1 MKLIEE
7 KIIPRQIKNF
17 TSWEVSRRSF
27 MKNVLAIGVLSQ
39 MTFLQSC
46 INKDV
51 DTDLVLNKKQLAI
64 ATSVQN
70 ILFPKD
76 ALGPGAIDFNADK
89 YLLWVLS
96 DTRLDPDENQYI
108 VNGLKWVNET
118 AEEEMQAPF
127 LKLSKKEQV
136 QLIQIVS
143 QKSWGESWLSV
154 MLTFIFEAMISDPIY
169 GFNTDGVGWKWLNH
183 QVGLPRPTK
192 ELRYDEIFDTVSGN
206 RLKVKG

>member
-1 MKLIEE
+1 MKLIEG
-7 KIIPRQIKNF
+7 KIIPRNIKNF

-27 MKNVLAIGVLSQ
+27 IKNALAIGALSQ
-39 MTFLQSC
+39 MTLLQSC
-46 INKDV
+46 INKD
-51 DTDLVLNKKQLAI
+51 DNADLVLSKKQLTI
-64 ATSVQN
+64 ASSIQN

-76 ALGPGAIDFNADK
+76 ELGPGAIDFNADK

-108 VNGLKWVNET
+108 IDGLNWVNET
-118 AEEEMQAPF
+118 AEEEKQSSF

-136 QLIQIVS
+136 QLIQSIS
-143 QKSWGESWLSV
+143 QKGWGKSWLSV

-169 GFNTDGVGWKWLNH
+169 GFNTTGIGWKWLNH

-192 ELRYDEIFDTVSGN
+192 ELRYDEIFDTVSSE
-206 RLKVKG
+206 KVHGKR

>member
-7 KIIPRQIKNF
+7 KTIPKSIKNF

-27 MKNVLAIGVLSQ
+27 IKNALAIGALSQ
-39 MTFLQSC
+39 MTLLQSC
-46 INKDV
+46 INEDKD
-51 DTDLVLNKKQLAI
+51 TNLILSKKQMAI
-64 ATSVQN
+64 AISIQN
-70 ILFPKD
+70 IVFPKD
-76 ALGPGAIDFNADK
+76 ELSPGAIDFNADK

-108 VNGLKWVNET
+108 IDGINWVNET
-118 AEEEMQAPF
+118 AEEEMKNGF
-127 LKLSKKEQV
+127 LNLSKKEQV
-136 QLIQIVS
+136 QLIHVVS

-169 GFNTDGVGWKWLNH
+169 GFNKDAVGWKWLDH

-192 ELRYDEIFDTVSGN
+192 TLQYPEILDTVRKN
-206 RLKVKG
+206 RL